1 MFHNPR
7 LDTARAIPVPSDLPR
22 EVAGTLPTVQVLTHA
37 VADATVD
44 QAVDALLQRPCKR
57 VFFLNAHCANVAARD
72 PLYASA
78 LRRADHILPD
88 GIGIEL
94 AARLRGNRL
103 TANLNGTD
111 FIPALLREAARRGL
125 SVFLFGARPGTAE
138 RAADRLIRDIPGLR
152 VLGTMDGYDD
162 AQDEEAAIARINAS
176 GADILLVAMGVPQ
189 QELWIDRNA
198 ERLNTRLNLGV
209 GALFDFLAG
218 NVRRAPAIVRKARM
232 EWAWRLAVE
241 PRRMAGRYLIGNF
254 TFMARAIG
262 QLVPRSRVTDLV
274 KRTLDIA
281 LAGAG
286 LMALSPLFALI
297 ALAIRLDSP
306 GPVFFTQRRVGK
318 NGCAFRMYK
327 FRSMHVDAEA
337 RRAQLLDNSDREG
350 VCFKARNDPRVTR
363 VGRILRRTSL
373 DELPQLINVLLGHM
387 SMVGPRPALPEEV
400 AAYPARALERLSV
413 RPGLTGL
420 WQVSGRADIGF
431 DKMIDMDVAYANSRS
446 TLLDLLLIAMTFR
459 VVLTGHGAY

>member
-1 MFHNPR
+1 MFHTSR

-22 EVAGTLPTVQVLTHA
+22 DAAGTLPTVQVLGHPL
-37 VADATVD
+37 ADATAD
-44 QAVDALLQRPCKR
+44 QAAHALLDRPAPR

-78 LRRADHILPD
+78 LRRADHVLPD
-88 GIGIEL
+88 GIGVEL
-94 AARLRGNRL
+94 AARLRGHRL

-111 FIPALLREAARRGL
+111 FTPVLMREAARRGL

-138 RAADRLIRDIPGLR
+138 RAAERLIHDIPGLR
-152 VLGTMDGYDD
+152 VVGTMDGYDD
-162 AQDEEAAIARINAS
+162 ARDEEAAIARINAS

-218 NVRRAPAIVRKARM
+218 NVRRAPALVRKARL

-241 PRRMAGRYLIGNF
+241 PRRMARRYLVGNV
-254 TFMARAIG
+254 TFMARAIAH
-262 QLVPRSRVTDLV
+262 LVPRSKLTDAV
-274 KRTLDIA
+274 KRALDIA
-281 LAGAG
+281 LAGSA
-286 LMALSPLFALI
+286 LVALSPLFALI

-306 GPVFFTQRRVGK
+306 GPVFFTQLRVGK
-318 NGCAFRMYK
+318 NGCAFRMFK

-337 RRAQLLDNSDREG
+337 RRARLLAQSDRDG
-350 VCFKARNDPRVTR
+350 VCFKSRNDPRVTR
-363 VGRILRRTSL
+363 VGRFLRRSSL
-373 DELPQLINVLLGHM
+373 DELPQIINVVLGQM
-387 SMVGPRPALPEEV
+387 SLVGPRPALPEEV
-400 AAYPARALERLSV
+400 AAYPAHALERLSV

-431 DKMIDMDVAYANSRS
+431 DKMIDMDVAYARSRS
-446 TLLDLLLIAMTFR
+446 TLLDLILIALTFR
-459 VVLTGHGAY
+459 SVLKGHGAY